1 MQFMRTAVL
10 LAALTALFLIVGAL
24 LGGRGGMMI
33 ALIFAIGTN
42 LYAYWNSDHM
52 ALAAVDAREVADEA
66 SAPELVGLV
75 RGLSARPGLPMPR
88 IFLVDSPQP
97 NAFAT
102 GRDPAHSALAVNTGL
117 LHMLTREELAG
128 VLAHELAHVRNRDT
142 LTMTITATLAGAI
155 SSIAHWGFFFGG
167 GRRSLGFFGSIAM
180 AILAPI
186 AAMVVQM
193 AVSRGREYEAD
204 RMGAEICGNPLWLA
218 SALAKI
224 ADAAERI
231 PDEAVEAYPA
241 MAHLFIVNPLS
252 GRGMDSLFS
261 THPAGENR
269 IAALEDL
276 ARSIGAPGHAG
287 AHPAAAPRE
296 PAREPA
302 SASAGGWQPFRQ
314 PTEAPREPGTF
325 LGGRGIAGDSRWNR
339 SRSSSAQGPWG

>member
-10 LAALTALFLIVGAL
+10 LAAMTALFLLVGAL

-33 ALIFAIGTN
+33 AFLFAIGTN
-42 LYAYWNSDHM
+42 LFAYWNSDRM
-52 ALAAVDAREVADEA
+52 ALAAVNAREVDYAH
-66 SAPELVGLV
+66 APDLVALVGD
-75 RGLSARPGLPMPR
+75 LSGRAGLPMPR
-88 IFLVDSPQP
+88 VFLVDSPQP

-102 GRDPAHSALAVNTGL
+102 GRDPAHAAVAVNTGL
-117 LHMLTREELAG
+117 IEMLTREELAG

-155 SSIAHWGFFFGG
+155 SSIAHWGIFFGG
-167 GRRSLGFFGSIAM
+167 GRRNGLGIFGSIAM

-186 AAMVVQM
+186 AAMIVQM

-204 RMGAEICGNPLWLA
+204 RMGAELCGNPLWLA

-231 PDEAVEAYPA
+231 PNEAVEAHPA

-261 THPAGENR
+261 THPAVENR
-269 IAALEDL
+269 IAALENL
-276 ARSIGAPGHAG
+276 AHSMGVRPSQ
-287 AHPAAAPRE
+287 PAAAPRE
-296 PAREPA
+296 PAYET
-302 SASAGGWQPFRQ
+302 AGGWQPFRQ
-314 PTEAPREPGTF
+314 TAEPPREPSTF
-325 LGGRGIAGDSRWNR
+325 LGGRGIADSRWNR
-339 SRSSSAQGPWG
+339 GRSSSAQGPWG

>member
-10 LAALTALFLIVGAL
+10 LAAMTALFVVVGAM

-33 ALIFAIGTN
+33 ALLFAIGTN
-42 LYAYWNSDHM
+42 LYAYWNSDRM
-52 ALAAVDAREVADEA
+52 ALAAVDAREVADER
-66 SAPELVGLV
+66 SAPDLVGLV
-75 RGLSARPGLPMPR
+75 GDLSGRAGLPMPR

-102 GRDPAHSALAVNTGL
+102 GRDPAHAALAVNTGL
-117 LHMLTREELAG
+117 LQMLTREELAG

-142 LTMTITATLAGAI
+142 LTMTVTATLAGAI
-155 SSIAHWGFFFGG
+155 SSIAHWGIFFGG
-167 GRRSLGFFGSIAM
+167 GRRNGLGIFGSIAM
-180 AILAPI
+180 AILAPL

-204 RMGAEICGNPLWLA
+204 RMGAELCGNPLWLA

-224 ADAAERI
+224 ADAAQRI
-231 PDEAVEAYPA
+231 PDEAVEAHPA

-261 THPAGENR
+261 THPAVENR

-276 ARSIGAPGHAG
+276 ARAMGASWQ
-287 AHPAAAPRE
+287 AAPQPTEAPRQPTYE
-296 PAREPA
+296 T
-302 SASAGGWQPFRQ
+302 AGGWQPFRQ
-314 PTEAPREPGTF
+314 PTEAPRQPGTF
-325 LGGRGIAGDSRWNR
+325 LGGRGIADSRWNR
-339 SRSSSAQGPWG
+339 SRSSPAQGPWG

>member
-10 LAALTALFLIVGAL
+10 LAAMTALFLVVGAL
-24 LGGRGGMMI
+24 LGGRGGMAI
-33 ALIFAIGTN
+33 ALLFAVGTN
-42 LYAYWNSDHM
+42 LYAYWNSDRI
-52 ALAAVDAREVADEA
+52 ALSAVEAREVADEGA
-66 SAPELVGLV
+66 APELLGLV
-75 RGLSARPGLPMPR
+75 GQLSARARVPMPR

-102 GRDPAHSALAVNTGL
+102 GPDPAHAALAVNTGL
-117 LHMLTREELAG
+117 LQMLSREELAG
-128 VLAHELAHVRNRDT
+128 VIAHELAHVRNRDT

-167 GRRSLGFFGSIAM
+167 RRSLGLFGSIAM

-204 RMGAEICGNPLWLA
+204 RDGAEICGNPLWLA

-224 ADAAERI
+224 ADAATRI
-231 PDEAVEAYPA
+231 PDEAVEAHPA

-261 THPAGENR
+261 THPAVENR

-276 ARSIGAPGHAG
+276 ARSIGASWHASPQ
-287 AHPAAAPRE
+287 PAAAPRE
-296 PAREPA
+296 PAYEG
-302 SASAGGWQPFRQ
+302 AGGWQPFRQ
-314 PTEAPREPGTF
+314 PTETPREPGTF
-325 LGGRGIAGDSRWNR
+325 LGGRGLADSRWNR
-339 SRSSSAQGPWG
+339 RRSSSAQGPWG

>member
-10 LAALTALFLIVGAL
+10 LAAMTALFVLVGAL

-33 ALIFAIGTN
+33 ALLFAIGTN
-42 LYAYWNSDHM
+42 LYAYWNSDRM
-52 ALAAVDAREVADEA
+52 ALAAVDAREVDYPT
-66 SAPELVGLV
+66 APDLVRLVGN
-75 RGLSARPGLPMPR
+75 LSGRAGLPMPR
-88 IFLVDSPQP
+88 VFLVDSPQP

-102 GRDPAHSALAVNTGL
+102 GRDPAHAAVVVNTGL
-117 LHMLTREELAG
+117 IQMLTREELAG

-155 SSIAHWGFFFGG
+155 SSIAHWGLFFGG
-167 GRRSLGFFGSIAM
+167 GRRNGLGIFGSIAM

-186 AAMVVQM
+186 AAMIVQM

-204 RMGAEICGNPLWLA
+204 RDGAQICGNPLWLA

-224 ADAAERI
+224 AEAAERI
-231 PDEAVEAYPA
+231 PDEAVEAHPA

-261 THPAGENR
+261 THPAVENR

-276 ARSIGAPGHAG
+276 ARNMGVRSQ
-287 AHPAAAPRE
+287 PAAAPRE
-296 PAREPA
+296 PAYA
-302 SASAGGWQPFRQ
+302 TAAGWEPFRQ
-314 PTEAPREPGTF
+314 TAEPPRQPGTF
-325 LGGRGIAGDSRWNR
+325 LGGRGIADSRWNR
-339 SRSSSAQGPWG
+339 GRSSSAQGPWG

>member
-10 LAALTALFLIVGAL
+10 LAAMTALFLLVGAM

-33 ALIFAIGTN
+33 ALLFAIGTN
-42 LYAYWNSDHM
+42 LFAYWNSDRM
-52 ALAAVDAREVADEA
+52 ALSAVDAREVDYAH
-66 SAPELVGLV
+66 APDLVALVGD
-75 RGLSARPGLPMPR
+75 LSGRAGLPMPR
-88 IFLVDSPQP
+88 VFLVDSPQP

-102 GRDPAHSALAVNTGL
+102 GRDAAHAAVAVNTGL
-117 LHMLTREELAG
+117 IALLTREELAG

-167 GRRSLGFFGSIAM
+167 GRRNGLGMFGSIAM
-180 AILAPI
+180 AILAPV

-204 RMGAEICGNPLWLA
+204 RMGAELCGNPLWLA

-224 ADAAERI
+224 ADAAARI
-231 PDEAVEAYPA
+231 PDEAVEAHPA

-261 THPAGENR
+261 THPAVENR

-276 ARSIGAPGHAG
+276 ALGMGVAPQA
-287 AHPAAAPRE
+287 AAAPRQ
-296 PAREPA
+296 PAYGT
-302 SASAGGWQPFRQ
+302 AGGWEPFRQ
-314 PTEAPREPGTF
+314 TAEPPRQPGTF
-325 LGGRGIAGDSRWNR
+325 LGGRGIADSRWNR
-339 SRSSSAQGPWG
+339 GRSSPAQGPWG

>member
-10 LAALTALFLIVGAL
+10 LAAMTALFLVVGAV

-33 ALIFAIGTN
+33 ALVFAIGTN
-42 LYAYWNSDHM
+42 LFAYWNSDRM
-52 ALAAVDAREVADEA
+52 ALSAVDAREVDYAA
-66 SAPELVGLV
+66 APDLVRLVGD
-75 RGLSARPGLPMPR
+75 LSGRAGLPMPR
-88 IFLVDSPQP
+88 VFLVDSPQP

-102 GRDPAHSALAVNTGL
+102 GRDPTHAAVAVNAGL
-117 LHMLTREELAG
+117 IQMLSREELAG
-128 VLAHELAHVRNRDT
+128 VLGHELAHVRNRDT

-186 AAMVVQM
+186 AAMIVQM

-204 RMGAEICGNPLWLA
+204 RDGAEICGNPLWLA

-224 ADAAERI
+224 ADAAQRI
-231 PDEAVEAYPA
+231 PDEVVEAHPA
-241 MAHLFIVNPLS
+241 MAHLFIVNPLT

-261 THPAGENR
+261 THPAVENR

-276 ARSIGAPGHAG
+276 ARSTGASWQAAPP
-287 AHPAAAPRE
+287 PAAAPRE
-296 PAREPA
+296 PAYE
-302 SASAGGWQPFRQ
+302 SAGGWQPFRQ
-314 PTEAPREPGTF
+314 TAEPPREPGTF
-325 LGGRGIAGDSRWNR
+325 LGGRELADSRWNR
-339 SRSSSAQGPWG
+339 GRSSSAQGPWG

>member
-10 LAALTALFLIVGAL
+10 LAAMTALFLLVGAL
-24 LGGRGGMMI
+24 LGGRAGMMI
-33 ALIFAIGTN
+33 ALLFAIGTN
-42 LYAYWNSDHM
+42 LFAYWNSDRM
-52 ALAAVDAREVADEA
+52 ALSAVDAREVDYAR
-66 SAPELVGLV
+66 APDLVALVGE
-75 RGLSARPGLPMPR
+75 LSGRAGLPMPR
-88 IFLVDSPQP
+88 VYLVDSPQP

-102 GRDPAHSALAVNTGL
+102 GRDPAHAAVAVNTGL
-117 LHMLTREELAG
+117 IEMLTREELAG
-128 VLAHELAHVRNRDT
+128 VLSHELAHVRNRDT

-155 SSIAHWGFFFGG
+155 SSIAHWGFFIGG
-167 GRRSLGFFGSIAM
+167 GRRNGLGFFGSIAM

-204 RMGAEICGNPLWLA
+204 RMGAELCGNPLWLA

-224 ADAAERI
+224 ADAAQRI
-231 PDEAVEAYPA
+231 PDEAVEAHPA

-261 THPAGENR
+261 THPAVENR

-276 ARSIGAPGHAG
+276 ARGMGASWQA
-287 AHPAAAPRE
+287 ASQPAASPRE
-296 PAREPA
+296 RAYET
-302 SASAGGWQPFRQ
+302 AGGWQPFRQ

-325 LGGRGIAGDSRWNR
+325 LGGRGIADSRWNR
-339 SRSSSAQGPWG
+339 GRSSSAQGPWG

>member
-10 LAALTALFLIVGAL
+10 LAAMTALFLVVGAL

-33 ALIFAIGTN
+33 ALLFAIGTN
-42 LYAYWNSDHM
+42 LYAYWNSDRM
-52 ALAAVDAREVADEA
+52 ALSAVDAREVDYAA
-66 SAPELVGLV
+66 APDLVRLVGD
-75 RGLSARPGLPMPR
+75 LSTRAGLPMPR
-88 IFLVDSPQP
+88 VFLVDSPQP

-102 GRDPAHSALAVNTGL
+102 GRDPGHAALAVNTGL
-117 LHMLTREELAG
+117 LQMLSREELAG
-128 VLAHELAHVRNRDT
+128 VIAHELAHVRNRDT

-155 SSIAHWGFFFGG
+155 SSIAHWGLFFGG

-204 RMGAEICGNPLWLA
+204 RAGAEICGNPLWLA

-231 PDEAVEAYPA
+231 PDEAVEAHPA
-241 MAHLFIVNPLS
+241 MAHMFIVNPLS

-261 THPAGENR
+261 THPAVENR

-276 ARSIGAPGHAG
+276 ARSVGATWHAG
-287 AHPAAAPRE
+287 PPSAAAPRE
-296 PAREPA
+296 PAYE
-302 SASAGGWQPFRQ
+302 SAGGWQPFRQ
-314 PTEAPREPGTF
+314 PTETPRQPGTF
-325 LGGRGIAGDSRWNR
+325 LGGRGLADSRWNR
-339 SRSSSAQGPWG
+339 GRSSSAQGPWG

>member
-42 LYAYWNSDHM
+42 LYAYWNSDRM

-75 RGLSARPGLPMPR
+75 RGLSARAGLPMPS

-186 AAMVVQM
+186 AAMIVQM
-193 AVSRGREYEAD
+193 AVSRGREYDAD
-204 RMGAEICGNPLWLA
+204 RDGAEICGNPLWLA
-218 SALAKI
+218 AALAKI

-231 PDEAVEAYPA
+231 PDEAVEAHPA

-261 THPAGENR
+261 THPEVENR
-269 IAALEDL
+269 IAALENH
-276 ARSIGAPGHAG
+276 ARSMGATWHA
-287 AHPAAAPRE
+287 APQPAVAPRE
-296 PAREPA
+296 RAYETT
-302 SASAGGWQPFRQ
+302 GGWQPFRQ
-314 PTEAPREPGTF
+314 PTEAPREQGTF
-325 LGGRGIAGDSRWNR
+325 LGGRGIADSRWNR
-339 SRSSSAQGPWG
+339 GRSSQAQGPWG

>member
-10 LAALTALFLIVGAL
+10 LAAMTALFVVVGAM

-33 ALIFAIGTN
+33 ALLFAIGTN
-42 LYAYWNSDHM
+42 LYAYWNSDRM
-52 ALAAVDAREVADEA
+52 ALSAVDAREVADERT
-66 SAPELVGLV
+66 APELVGLV
-75 RGLSARPGLPMPR
+75 GELSARAGLPMPR
-88 IFLVDSPQP
+88 VFLVDSPQP

-102 GRDPAHSALAVNTGL
+102 GRDPAHAALAVNTGL
-117 LHMLTREELAG
+117 LQMLTREELAG

-167 GRRSLGFFGSIAM
+167 GRRNGLGIFGSIAM

-204 RMGAEICGNPLWLA
+204 RMGAELCGNPLWLA

-224 ADAAERI
+224 ADAAGRI
-231 PDEAVEAYPA
+231 PDEAVEAHPA

-261 THPAGENR
+261 THPAVENR

-276 ARSIGAPGHAG
+276 AQAMGARPQAT
-287 AHPAAAPRE
+287 AAPRQ
-296 PAREPA
+296 PADET
-302 SASAGGWQPFRQ
+302 AGGWQPFRQ
-314 PTEAPREPGTF
+314 PTEAPRQPGTF
-325 LGGRGIAGDSRWNR
+325 LGGRGIADSRWNR
-339 SRSSSAQGPWG
+339 RRSSPAQGPWG

>member
-10 LAALTALFLIVGAL
+10 LAAMTALFLLVGAL
-24 LGGRGGMMI
+24 LGGRAGMMI

-42 LYAYWNSDHM
+42 LFAYWNSDRM
-52 ALAAVDAREVADEA
+52 ALAAVDAREVDYAR
-66 SAPELVGLV
+66 APDLVALVGE
-75 RGLSARPGLPMPR
+75 LSGRAGLPMPR
-88 IFLVDSPQP
+88 VFLVDSPQP

-102 GRDPAHSALAVNTGL
+102 GRDPAHAAVAVNTGL
-117 LHMLTREELAG
+117 MEMLTREELAG
-128 VLAHELAHVRNRDT
+128 VLSHELAHVRNRDT

-167 GRRSLGFFGSIAM
+167 GRRNGLGIFGSIAM

-204 RMGAEICGNPLWLA
+204 RMGAELCGNPLWLA

-231 PDEAVEAYPA
+231 PDEAVEAHPA
-241 MAHLFIVNPLS
+241 MAHLFIVNPLT
-252 GRGMDSLFS
+252 GRGTDSLFS
-261 THPAGENR
+261 THPAVENR

-276 ARSIGAPGHAG
+276 ARGMGAARQ
-287 AHPAAAPRE
+287 PAAAPRE
-296 PAREPA
+296 RAYET
-302 SASAGGWQPFRQ
+302 AGGWQPFRQ

-325 LGGRGIAGDSRWNR
+325 LGGRGIADSRWNR
-339 SRSSSAQGPWG
+339 GRSSSAQGPWG